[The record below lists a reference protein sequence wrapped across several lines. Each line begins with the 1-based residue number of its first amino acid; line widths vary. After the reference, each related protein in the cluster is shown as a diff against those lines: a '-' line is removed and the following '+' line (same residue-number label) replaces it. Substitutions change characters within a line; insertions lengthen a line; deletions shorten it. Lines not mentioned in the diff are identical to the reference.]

1 MEHAHKQPSI
11 EDFLCGKAFSNAL
24 QLKIP
29 DQPYITR
36 LELLEKLVTD
46 RKVIHLGFAD
56 HRDLILKKIKENSW
70 LHKRLMDASKKCV
83 GVDIDAETVDFV
95 RKELGLTEVYC
106 FDVTKDDIP
115 QAIRNEKW
123 DYLLLGEVLEHIDN
137 PVQFLS
143 SLRER
148 FSNIANSVI
157 ITAPNALRI
166 ANFELALR
174 GIEAINSDHRYWF
187 TPYTLMKIVARAGYR
202 IENLYLVE
210 SFNNQSNHYLVS
222 KIPLLR
228 DDIVLICKF

>member
-1 MEHAHKQPSI
+1 MEYPDRQPSI
-11 EDFLCGKAFSNAL
+11 EDFLRGEAFSNAL

-36 LELLEKLVTD
+36 LELLEKLVAG
-46 RKVIHLGFAD
+46 RKVIHVGFAD
-56 HRDLILKKIKENSW
+56 HRDLILRKIKENSW
-70 LHKRLMDASKKCV
+70 LHKRLMDVSSKCV
-83 GVDIDAETVDFV
+83 GVDIDRQAVDFV
-95 RKELGLTEVYC
+95 KKELGLTEVYC

-115 QAIRNEKW
+115 QTIRDEKW
-123 DYLLLGEVLEHIDN
+123 DYLLLGEVLEHVDN

-148 FSNIANSVI
+148 FSNMVNSVI

-166 ANFELALR
+166 GNFELALR

-187 TPYTLMKIVARAGYR
+187 TPYTLMKIATCAGYR

-210 SFNNQSNHYLVS
+210 SFYNQNNYYLVS
-222 KIPLLR
+222 KIALLR
-228 DDIVLICKF
+228 DDIVLTCKF